1 MFSARG
7 DSDRGPSYEGVDV
20 EERVG
25 SSGNNAARHS
35 RSQSRSLF
43 SMCTRP
49 CSNISKW
56 DIFYLS
62 LSVLILI
69 ATATYVGLKMTTG
82 NGKSPSSPSI
92 TWAPTSAPVAPTREQ
107 QVQELV
113 LTATSDQVL
122 SNKKSPQYRAYQWI
136 LNDDPRHVSGDDP
149 DLLQRY
155 ILAILYFS
163 TNNTT
168 RAATTWINAHEWMS
182 LQHECN
188 WFGIGCEEEAL
199 ITLAAGAAVGQSLF
213 TQQFPDNSLPQ
224 HKSKG
229 KIILINLTSNGLRG
243 TLPKEISMLQY
254 LCKWLSWLLFC
265 L

>member
-56 DIFYLS
+56 GIFYLS

-82 NGKSPSSPSI
+82 
-92 TWAPTSAPVAPTREQ
+92 
-107 QVQELV
+107 ELV

-199 ITLAAGAAVGQSLF
+199 ITLAAGAAVGQSSF